1 MIMFVYFHHT
11 TTQENGNMTQA
22 QVQTEDTTRILVMED
37 DVNIAKGL
45 ATVLTDEEYDVQV
58 ANDGQT
64 ALDAF
69 KKQDFDLLIADIR
82 LPDMNGLDVI
92 KQVRRHTPNTK
103 IIVITGFVSTSVAVD
118 AMQSGVT
125 DFLPKPFSENQILK
139 SVRTTLKTTEDAGD
153 VYVHSISETDKLI
166 QKKEVLQVL
175 DRTNEDQLFCHDLK
189 KKGAEALADY
199 VLSDDAK
206 EAIVNGD
213 LDWINNN
220 VGELTQKQLKYVYEC
235 SQQKDWQL

>member
-1 MIMFVYFHHT
+1 
-11 TTQENGNMTQA
+11 MTQA
-22 QVQTEDTTRILVMED
+22 QAQTEETTRILVMED

-45 ATVLTDEEYDVQV
+45 AVVLKDEEYDVQV

-69 KKQDFDLLIADIR
+69 KEQDFDLLIADIR

-92 KQVRRHTPNTK
+92 KQVRRHTPDTK

-125 DFLPKPFSENQILK
+125 DFLPKPFSENQIIK
-139 SVRTTLKTTEDAGD
+139 SVRTTLKMDGGEGDAH
-153 VYVHSISETDKLI
+153 VHSISETDKLI

-189 KKGAEALADY
+189 KEGAEALADY

-213 LDWINNN
+213 LDWINSN

>member
-1 MIMFVYFHHT
+1 
-11 TTQENGNMTQA
+11 MTQA
-22 QVQTEDTTRILVMED
+22 QAQTEETTRILVMED

-45 ATVLTDEEYDVQV
+45 ATVLADEEYEVQV

-69 KKQDFDLLIADIR
+69 KNQDFDLLIADIR

-92 KQVRRHTPNTK
+92 KQVRRHTPDTK

-139 SVRTTLKTTEDAGD
+139 SVRTTLKTNENDGD
-153 VYVHSISETDKLI
+153 IYVHSISETDKLI

-213 LDWINNN
+213 LDWINSN

>member
-1 MIMFVYFHHT
+1 
-11 TTQENGNMTQA
+11 MTQA
-22 QVQTEDTTRILVMED
+22 QAQTEETTRILVMED

-45 ATVLTDEEYDVQV
+45 ATVLADEEYEVQV

-69 KKQDFDLLIADIR
+69 KNQDFDLLIADIR

-92 KQVRRHTPNTK
+92 KQVRRHTPDTK

-139 SVRTTLKTTEDAGD
+139 SVRATLKTNENDGD
-153 VYVHSISETDKLI
+153 IYVHSISETDKLI

-213 LDWINNN
+213 LDWINSN

>member
-1 MIMFVYFHHT
+1 
-11 TTQENGNMTQA
+11 MTQA
-22 QVQTEDTTRILVMED
+22 QAKTENTTRILVMED

-58 ANDGQT
+58 VNDGQT

-92 KQVRRHTPNTK
+92 KQVRRHTPDTK

-118 AMQSGVT
+118 AMHSGVT

-139 SVRTTLKTTEDAGD
+139 SVRKTLKTTEDGGD
-153 VYVHSISETDKLI
+153 VYVHTISETDKLI
-166 QKKEVLQVL
+166 QKKEVLEVL

-189 KKGAEALADY
+189 KKGAEALTDY
-199 VLSDDAK
+199 VLSEDAK

-213 LDWINNN
+213 LDWINDN

-235 SQQKDWQL
+235 SKQKDWQL